1 MIFHQFPLLFP
12 RNSWILEGRAASA
25 SKNSGNFEGSRAGV
39 SLVLWFPSS
48 FRIVSRSFLIHN
60 LWKSSSFC
68 LLLFHIKN
76 SSWRERPRIF
86 LGCFDPESSLE
97 NSFPLLPSTLIPIP
111 RAGNNS
117 WLLPKLPS
125 GIPSGIKP
133 WISDAL
139 PRNSWEFPTIPSFAG
154 VHSTPWRIHFSQ
166 IWEAPLPKSPSSTSW
181 GLLSH
186 LEFPAHPGIS
196 LGAQSQSQRSSGM
209 IPKE

>member
-86 LGCFDPESSLE
+86 PGCFDPESSLE
-97 NSFPLLPSTLIPIP
+97 NSFPLLPSL
-111 RAGNNS
+111 S
-117 WLLPKLPS
+117 Q
-125 GIPSGIKP
+125 
-133 WISDAL
+133 
-139 PRNSWEFPTIPSFAG
+139 FPELGTILGSFQSFP
-154 VHSTPWRIHFSQ
+154 V
-166 IWEAPLPKSPSSTSW
+166 
-181 GLLSH
+181 
-186 LEFPAHPGIS
+186 EFPAESNLGFLMHFPGIPGNSQPFPVS
-196 LGAQSQSQRSSGM
+196 LGCIPPPLGFIFPRFGKRHSQNLLPAPAGGSSPIWNSQLILGSALEHSPNPRGALG
-209 IPKE
+209 